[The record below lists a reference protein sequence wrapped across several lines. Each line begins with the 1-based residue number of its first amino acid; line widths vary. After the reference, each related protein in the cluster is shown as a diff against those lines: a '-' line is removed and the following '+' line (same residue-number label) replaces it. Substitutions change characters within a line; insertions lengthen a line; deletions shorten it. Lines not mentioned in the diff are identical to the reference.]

1 VQARE
6 RGAVRE
12 VEQLER
18 RAEHL
23 WRERRGEHMHAG
35 RGQVRLSTVT
45 LRRWTQ
51 LYRWRTRNLSH
62 ASRGSRSSLQ
72 SVRLRLSS

>member
-23 WRERRGEHMHAG
+23 WRERVVVSICMLDGG
-35 RGQVRLSTVT
+35 G
-45 LRRWTQ
+45 
-51 LYRWRTRNLSH
+51 
-62 ASRGSRSSLQ
+62 
-72 SVRLRLSS
+72 